1 MTTMSIGDGANDVA
15 MIKAAQIGV
24 GIAGK
29 EGLHACNNA
38 DITLPAFGFLKRVI
52 FCYGRYA
59 HVRNQ
64 ELFEYCIE
72 KNSILGFIHIVF
84 SFYNLFTVQTVIDSL
99 LLLMFNMFL
108 TLFPIFFQAMTEMDV
123 DMDALEKNPQLY
135 KGMDL
140 KYRPTGLFL
149 FLRMCRTVYY
159 SIVIITLPRYLN
171 QNSMTFANGTV

>member
-1 MTTMSIGDGANDVA
+1 MTSIKYV
-15 MIKAAQIGV
+15 
-24 GIAGK
+24 
-29 EGLHACNNA
+29 LLNA
-38 DITLPAFGFLKRVI
+38 EMYYCKITVI
-52 FCYGRYA
+52 F
-59 HVRNQ
+59 
-64 ELFEYCIE
+64 L
-72 KNSILGFIHIVF
+72 HI
-84 SFYNLFTVQTVIDSL
+84 YSL
-99 LLLMFNMFL
+99 
-108 TLFPIFFQAMTEMDV
+108 IFFQAMTEMDV